1 MHLCPEKT
9 LSLLLDEG
17 NIIFFLYLI
26 IPLFDNFVKKI
37 NCNISQFRNLKR
49 KGFKNQPKMVQF

>member
-17 NIIFFLYLI
+17 NKIFFLCLI

-37 NCNISQFRNLKR
+37 NCNISQFRNLFK
-49 KGFKNQPKMVQF
+49 KGV